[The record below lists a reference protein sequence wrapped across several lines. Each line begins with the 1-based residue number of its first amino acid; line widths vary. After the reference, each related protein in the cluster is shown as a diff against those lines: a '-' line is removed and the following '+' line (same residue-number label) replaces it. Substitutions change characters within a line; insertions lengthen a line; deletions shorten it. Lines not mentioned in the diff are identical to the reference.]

1 MAKINYKTTAVLVID
16 IGEPWQIHA
25 YYDEEK
31 ANNYFIRFL
40 SEKYNLLQQQGA
52 SIIEINYI
60 GNTNSLLD
68 VKFDYST
75 TDKNKFKKYLIKN
88 NLSCLV
94 YTGFHYPVCTNF
106 GRELSS
112 YNVTDWDFIERVDIC
127 PLLTR
132 SYKNFYGDY
141 IDEDLDR
148 VGQIIL

>member
-1 MAKINYKTTAVLVID
+1 MARIDYKKTAVLVID
-16 IGEPWQIHA
+16 IGEPRHIYA

-31 ANNYFIRFL
+31 ANNYFIQFL
-40 SEKYNLLQQQGA
+40 SEKYNLLQQKGA
-52 SIIEINYI
+52 SIIEINYL

-68 VKFDYST
+68 VNFDYST
-75 TDKNKFKKYLIKN
+75 TDKNKLKQYLIKN
-88 NLSCLV
+88 NLTCVV

-112 YNVTDWDFIERVDIC
+112 YHITDWDFLESIDIC

-132 SYKNFYGDY
+132 SYEEFYGDY
-141 IDEDLDR
+141 INGDLDK